1 MQLAQQVMDKAG
13 RKSHQERK
21 SLGPSR
27 FSNKVNLE
35 ATTPFEVEEYNTP
48 KNNTGNNCSS
58 TERIAEIREKRKK
71 DSGRD
76 SIEILKSMK
85 K

>member
-1 MQLAQQVMDKAG
+1 MELAQQVIDKAG

-27 FSNKVNLE
+27 FSSKINAQV
-35 ATTPFEVEEYNTP
+35 TTPFEVQDYNTP
-48 KNNTGNNCSS
+48 KSHYVGKNQS
-58 TERIAEIREKRKK
+58 TERITEIREKRKK

-76 SIEILKSMK
+76 SI
-85 K
+85 